1 MELEC
6 TCTYRGDCNR
16 GECRE
21 CNASGSCWGC
31 QMGGTQFTCFT
42 GTKVQIVTHKS
53 WESVD
58 VRGGGIL
65 NGDEFFKAKAEMQR
79 QKRERA
85 VEREKERA
93 REAREK
99 EESEKKGRKNGEN
112 DPQRASERKISKKA
126 CKRVDLADN
135 GVVLAAEVA
144 EKLRVKPGATV
155 ILSACNHTK
164 CSEDMFKL
172 CQGFVAAG
180 AGAVLQIIY
189 YKSTST
195 DEEACFTST
204 KVQILT
210 QKLHCRCCAHQHV
223 ESGGRKVLYLL
234 ALLVQKYKY

>member
-1 MELEC
+1 M
-6 TCTYRGDCNR
+6 
-16 GECRE
+16 
-21 CNASGSCWGC
+21 
-31 QMGGTQFTCFT
+31 
-42 GTKVQIVTHKS
+42 
-53 WESVD
+53 
-58 VRGGGIL
+58 RGGGIL

-112 DPQRASERKISKKA
+112 DPQRASDRKISKKT

-189 YKSTST
+189 FKSTNT
-195 DEEACFTST
+195 DAEASFTST

-223 ESGGRKVLYLL
+223 ESGGRKVLDLL
-234 ALLVQKYKY
+234 ALLVQKCKY